1 MQVKRAPLIFANETR
16 RAWARCHCS
25 ISEVILNNLI
35 HIKDFQGPENYSP
48 AVIFLNFSGEHFGQ
62 QSKL

>member
-1 MQVKRAPLIFANETR
+1 MQVKRAALIFANKTR
-16 RAWARCHCS
+16 RTCARCHRS
-25 ISEVILNNLI
+25 VSEVILNNLI

-48 AVIFLNFSGEHFGQ
+48 AVILLNFSGEHFGQ